1 MATKLTNVV
10 TFNIHE
16 TLPTPNNTH
25 NSNVKLI
32 LEF

>member
-16 TLPTPNNTH
+16 TPQHLQYTQLQCQINP
-25 NSNVKLI
+25 
-32 LEF
+32 